1 MTAAAGTLVIGFGNP
16 ARYDDALG
24 CAFGEAVERLGRADV
39 TVRTAYQLALEDA
52 VDIAHHEVVVFADA
66 ARSGSAPFAVHAVRP
81 RWHPSFTSHALA
93 PEDLLAVSQQL
104 FGAAP
109 TAYMYAI
116 RGYRFDGIGEGLSP
130 QARRNLESAI
140 SFFARQL
147 TAQASAVPG

>member
-1 MTAAAGTLVIGFGNP
+1 MTGPAGTLVIGFGNP

-24 CAFGEAVERLGRADV
+24 CAFGEAIERLGHADV
-39 TVRTAYQLALEDA
+39 TVWTAYQPALEDA
-52 VDIAHHEVVVFADA
+52 VDLARHEVVVFADA
-66 ARSGSAPFAVHAVRP
+66 ARSGSAPFEVHAVRP
-81 RWHPSFTSHALA
+81 RWSPSFTSHVLA
-93 PEDLLAVSQQL
+93 PEDLLAVSQEL
-104 FGAAP
+104 FGATP

-147 TAQASAVPG
+147 TAPASPVAG